1 MDVEATRK
9 ARGLSRK
16 QLAVMAGVTES
27 TVWSVEHG
35 KNPRGGEADRQ
46 AVLKALDPN
55 AASSEPASNTP
66 EQHPS
71 TGGKVSVAGRG
82 GKKLA
87 TSAPPA
93 DWVIT
98 YEWNGILNGDPC
110 RVAGEPG
117 AATFRE
123 HVVTGSGATHCTVT
137 MNGKW
142 RSFAPDRIQPAVA
155 KSKRKGPNEGG
166 SDWTLEVTTPAGAVH
181 TSKWDSYASAREQ
194 AKTEVAH
201 GGKCRVL
208 NQHGSCIEEMPS
220 KWTQAVAEKMGV
232 DVEQLV

>member
-46 AVLKALDPN
+46 AVLKALDPS
-55 AASSEPASNTP
+55 AQPAETGASTS
-66 EQHPS
+66 EQHASQGARPTYAS
-71 TGGKVSVAGRG
+71 RG

-87 TSAPPA
+87 ASAPPA

-98 YEWNGILNGDPC
+98 YQWNGILNGDPC
-110 RVAGEPG
+110 RVAGETG
-117 AATFRE
+117 AWTFKE
-123 HVVTGSGATHCTVT
+123 HVVTGTGATHCTVVG
-137 MNGKW
+137 NGKW
-142 RSFAPDRIQPAVA
+142 RSFAPDRILPAVA
-155 KSKRKGPNEGG
+155 KGKRKGPNEGG
-166 SDWTLEVTTPAGAVH
+166 SDWTLEVTTPEGAVH
-181 TSKWDSYASAREQ
+181 TSTWDSYASAREQ
-194 AKTEVAH
+194 AKTEVVH

-208 NQHGSCIEEMPS
+208 NHLGTEVERMG
-220 KWTQAVAEKMGV
+220 WTNE
-232 DVEQLV
+232 LV